1 MTHPRR
7 VLELSSSIAGAYAS
21 RLLGDLGWDVVMVE
35 PSEGDPRR
43 RTPSRWGTAHGA
55 AFAAMSAGK
64 RSVVASAEDIERL
77 AAQADVVVGDFRA
90 RPLGQIGLGVDA
102 FERLAPGHAVVSVTP
117 FGLTGPKRGWEAS
130 DLTVEAASGLMF
142 LTGEADQPP
151 QQLAPYQAELTGGV
165 MAASAALAAL
175 RLGEEHEV
183 ARIDVSLQ
191 EAMATHTFQAVGPY
205 VYYGEVARR
214 EQRIKAG
221 LRMVPTSDGYVYCAP
236 GAVNSMRMD
245 GIAQLLDEP
254 RLAEERFQT
263 AEGRMTHWD
272 EFIELFVPPFRQKTA
287 QEWFEAAE
295 ALHMT
300 FALVQTIED
309 LFGCPQLGSRDFLR
323 DVTTEDGR
331 TLTVPLLP
339 YITSSPEVRN
349 ASSPVPSVPAVG
361 EHTAEVLGEWLSGAT
376 AR

>member
-1 MTHPRR
+1 
-7 VLELSSSIAGAYAS
+7 
-21 RLLGDLGWDVVMVE
+21 
-35 PSEGDPRR
+35 
-43 RTPSRWGTAHGA
+43 
-55 AFAAMSAGK
+55 
-64 RSVVASAEDIERL
+64 
-77 AAQADVVVGDFRA
+77 
-90 RPLGQIGLGVDA
+90 
-102 FERLAPGHAVVSVTP
+102 
-117 FGLTGPKRGWEAS
+117 
-130 DLTVEAASGLMF
+130 
-142 LTGEADQPP
+142 
-151 QQLAPYQAELTGGV
+151 
-165 MAASAALAAL
+165 
-175 RLGEEHEV
+175 
-183 ARIDVSLQ
+183 
-191 EAMATHTFQAVGPY
+191 
-205 VYYGEVARR
+205 
-214 EQRIKAG
+214 
-221 LRMVPTSDGYVYCAP
+221 
-236 GAVNSMRMD
+236 
-245 GIAQLLDEP
+245 
-254 RLAEERFQT
+254 
-263 AEGRMTHWD
+263 MTHWD